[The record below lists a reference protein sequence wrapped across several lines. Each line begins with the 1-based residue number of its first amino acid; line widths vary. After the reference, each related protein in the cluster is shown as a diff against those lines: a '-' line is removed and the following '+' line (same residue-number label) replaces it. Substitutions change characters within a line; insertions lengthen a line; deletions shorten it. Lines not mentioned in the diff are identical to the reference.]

1 MSGAE
6 VKHCGE
12 VVRVQGARV
21 VVRMT
26 VNSACGSCQARS
38 VCGAGES
45 ADRIVEV
52 ETDRADE
59 FNVGDEVEVALR
71 SNSMGTRSVA
81 LAYVAPFFVLAA
93 SLAGL
98 TAAGVGEGVAA
109 AGALGGAAV
118 YYVLLY
124 ALRDRIGKSIKFTIT
139 KITK

>member
-52 ETDRADE
+52 ETDRAAE
-59 FNVGDEVEVALR
+59 FSVGDEVEVALR

-81 LAYVAPFFVLAA
+81 LAYVAPFLFWRHR
-93 SLAGL
+93 S
-98 TAAGVGEGVAA
+98 
-109 AGALGGAAV
+109 
-118 YYVLLY
+118 
-124 ALRDRIGKSIKFTIT
+124 RD
-139 KITK
+139 

>member
-81 LAYVAPFFVLAA
+81 LAYVAPFFV
-93 SLAGL
+93 
-98 TAAGVGEGVAA
+98 
-109 AGALGGAAV
+109 
-118 YYVLLY
+118 
-124 ALRDRIGKSIKFTIT
+124 
-139 KITK
+139 

>member
-52 ETDRADE
+52 
-59 FNVGDEVEVALR
+59 NVGDEVEVALR

>member
-26 VNSACGSCQARS
+26 VNGACGSCQARS

-45 ADRIVEV
+45 AERIVEV
-52 ETDRADE
+52 ETDRAAE
-59 FNVGDEVEVALR
+59 FVVGDEVEVALR

-81 LAYVAPFFVLAA
+81 LAYVAPFFVLAV

-98 TAAGVGEGVAA
+98 TAAGVGEGAAA

-118 YYVLLY
+118 YYALLY